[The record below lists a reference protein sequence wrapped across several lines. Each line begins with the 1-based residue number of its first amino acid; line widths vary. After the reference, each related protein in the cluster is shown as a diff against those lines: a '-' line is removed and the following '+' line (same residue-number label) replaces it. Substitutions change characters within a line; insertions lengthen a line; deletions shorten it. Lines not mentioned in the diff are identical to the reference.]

1 MIERCGCSSA
11 CSSTLSIR
19 SPSPCESTSRLE
31 LEPELCVADLDPVEV
46 LELYRRVELGPVQE
60 RPVGRVH
67 VLNVVA
73 AAARV
78 DAGVD
83 LRREAVLDP
92 YVGVARPAQ
101 RAPTEEVEAPP
112 RVGPPPL
119 RHHEPGARPPA
130 PAAVVDGIEAGRLGS
145 GA

>member
-46 LELYRRVELGPVQE
+46 LELYRRVELGAVQE
-60 RPVGRVH
+60 RAVGRVH

-78 DAGVD
+78 DTGVD
-83 LRREAVLDP
+83 LGRVAVLDP
-92 YVGVARPAQ
+92 DVGVAGATQ
-101 RAPTEEVEAPP
+101 RGTPEEVEALPG
-112 RVGPPPL
+112 VESAAL
-119 RHHEPGARPPA
+119 LDDEPG
-130 PAAVVDGIEAGRLGS
+130 
-145 GA
+145 